1 MVRSQASLTT
11 IDATGTFS
19 PIRGPT
25 TFLRMEPEA
34 RAKPNRTRLRVLLAL
49 IVVLTVAN
57 TVGDIVGAGLVK
69 THPLWLI
76 ALNSRK
82 RWILLVVPHT
92 DLVPFFLVAVAR
104 QLLSDPL
111 YYLIGRWYG
120 DAGARWLEKKMGE
133 GGSFIKLLESGF
145 AKAAWPMVVIF
156 PNPIICMLAGAS
168 RMPPALFA
176 VLNLGGTIAAI
187 AIFRS
192 FGDVFGGP
200 IEAVT
205 GFLDEYRW
213 PIIAISFVLFG
224 LNAALSRKK
233 GTSEIESVSS
243 LEREL
248 EEEASRPTDD

>member
-1 MVRSQASLTT
+1 
-11 IDATGTFS
+11 
-19 PIRGPT
+19 
-25 TFLRMEPEA
+25 MEPAA
-34 RAKPNRTRLRVLLAL
+34 RAQPNRTRLRILLAL
-49 IVVLTVAN
+49 IVVLTVTN
-57 TVGDIVGAGLVK
+57 LVGDILAAGLVE

-82 RWILLVVPHT
+82 RWILAVVPHT
-92 DLVPFFLVAVAR
+92 DLVPFFVVAVVR

-111 YYLIGRWYG
+111 YYAIGRWYG
-120 DAGARWLEKKMGE
+120 DAGARWLERRLGE

-168 RMPPALFA
+168 GMPPLLFA
-176 VLNLGGTIAAI
+176 ALNLGGTIAAI

-205 GFLDEYRW
+205 GFLNDYRL
-213 PIIAISFVLFG
+213 PIIALSFVLFG
-224 LNAALSRKK
+224 LNALLNRKK
-233 GTSEIESVSS
+233 GHSEIESVSS

-248 EEEASRPTDD
+248 EEEASRDVD

>member
-1 MVRSQASLTT
+1 MAPEVRT
-11 IDATGTFS
+11 
-19 PIRGPT
+19 
-25 TFLRMEPEA
+25 
-34 RAKPNRTRLRVLLAL
+34 KPDRRRLRILLAL
-49 IVVLTVAN
+49 IVVLTVTN
-57 TVGDIVGAGLVK
+57 TIGDILAAGLVE

-82 RWILLVVPHT
+82 RWILAVVPHT

-111 YYLIGRWYG
+111 YYAIGRWYG
-120 DAGARWLEKKMGE
+120 DAGARWLERKMGE
-133 GGSFIKLLESGF
+133 GGSFIKWLESGF

-168 RMPPALFA
+168 GMPPLLFA

-205 GFLDEYRW
+205 GFLNDYRL
-213 PIIAISFVLFG
+213 PIIALSFVLFG
-224 LNAALSRKK
+224 LNALLSRKK

-248 EEEASRPTDD
+248 DEEASRATDD

>member
-1 MVRSQASLTT
+1 
-11 IDATGTFS
+11 
-19 PIRGPT
+19 
-25 TFLRMEPEA
+25 ME
-34 RAKPNRTRLRVLLAL
+34 PNRTRLRILLGL
-49 IVVLTVAN
+49 IVVLTVTN
-57 TVGDIVGAGLVK
+57 LVGDILAAGLVE

-82 RWILLVVPHT
+82 RWILAVVPHT
-92 DLVPFFLVAVAR
+92 DLVPFFLVAVTR

-111 YYLIGRWYG
+111 YYAIGRWYG
-120 DAGARWLEKKMGE
+120 DAGARWLERKMGE
-133 GGSFIKLLESGF
+133 GGSFIKWLESGF
-145 AKAAWPMVVIF
+145 AKAAWPMVVVF

-168 RMPPALFA
+168 GMPPLLFA

-205 GFLDEYRW
+205 GFLNDYRL
-213 PIIAISFVLFG
+213 PIIALSFVLFG
-224 LNAALSRKK
+224 LNAVLSRKR

-248 EEEASRPTDD
+248 DEEATRTTED

>member
-1 MVRSQASLTT
+1 MR
-11 IDATGTFS
+11 I
-19 PIRGPT
+19 
-25 TFLRMEPEA
+25 
-34 RAKPNRTRLRVLLAL
+34 LLAL
-49 IVVLTVAN
+49 IVVLTVTN
-57 TVGDIVGAGLVK
+57 LIGDILAAGLVE

-82 RWILLVVPHT
+82 RWILAVVPHT
-92 DLVPFFLVAVAR
+92 DLVPFFIVAVAR

-111 YYLIGRWYG
+111 YYAIGRWYG
-120 DAGARWLEKKMGE
+120 DAGARWLERKMGE

-145 AKAAWPMVVIF
+145 AKAAWPMVVVF

-168 RMPPALFA
+168 GMPPLLFA

-205 GFLDEYRW
+205 GFLNDYRL
-213 PIIAISFVLFG
+213 PIIAVSFVLFG
-224 LNAALSRKK
+224 LNALVSRKK
-233 GTSEIESVSS
+233 GTSEITSVSE

-248 EEEASRPTDD
+248 EQEATREPD

>member
-1 MVRSQASLTT
+1 MESGPS
-11 IDATGTFS
+11 ATS
-19 PIRGPT
+19 
-25 TFLRMEPEA
+25 PEA
-34 RAKPNRTRLRVLLAL
+34 KPKRTRLRILLAL
-49 IVVLTVAN
+49 IVVLTVTN
-57 TVGDIVGAGLVK
+57 MIGDILAAGLVE

-82 RWILLVVPHT
+82 RWILAVVPHT
-92 DLVPFFLVAVAR
+92 DLVPFFIVAVAR

-111 YYLIGRWYG
+111 YYAIGRWYG
-120 DAGARWLEKKMGE
+120 DAGARWLERKMGE
-133 GGSFIKLLESGF
+133 GGSFIKWLESGF
-145 AKAAWPMVVIF
+145 AKAAWPMVVVF

-168 RMPPALFA
+168 GMPPLLFG

-205 GFLDEYRW
+205 GFLNEYRL

-224 LNAALSRKK
+224 LNAVVSRRK

-248 EEEASRPTDD
+248 EEEAARTTDD

>member
-1 MVRSQASLTT
+1 MEAEGERPVRPVRP
-11 IDATGTFS
+11 D
-19 PIRGPT
+19 R
-25 TFLRMEPEA
+25 
-34 RAKPNRTRLRVLLAL
+34 KRLRILLAL
-49 IVVLTVAN
+49 IVGLTIAN
-57 TVGDIVGAGLVK
+57 TVGDILGAGLVES
-69 THPLWLI
+69 HPLWLI
-76 ALNSRK
+76 ALNTRK
-82 RWILLVVPHT
+82 RWMLAVVPHT
-92 DLVPFFLVAVAR
+92 DLLPFFLVAVTR

-111 YYLIGRWYG
+111 YYAIGRWYG

-145 AKAAWPMVVIF
+145 AKASWPMVILF

-168 RMPPALFA
+168 RMPPALFG

-187 AIFRS
+187 AIFRV

-205 GFLDEYRW
+205 GFLTRYRFQF
-213 PIIAISFVLFG
+213 IALSFVLFA
-224 LNAALSRKK
+224 LNAALNRKK

-248 EEEASRPTDD
+248 EEEAGRSTED

>member
-1 MVRSQASLTT
+1 
-11 IDATGTFS
+11 
-19 PIRGPT
+19 
-25 TFLRMEPEA
+25 MEPVA
-34 RAKPNRTRLRVLLAL
+34 RAKPNRKRLRILLGL
-49 IVVLTVAN
+49 IVALTVAN
-57 TVGDIVGAGLVK
+57 TIGDIIGAGLVK

-92 DLVPFFLVAVAR
+92 DLVPFFVVAVAR

-111 YYLIGRWYG
+111 YYAIGRGYG
-120 DAGARWLEKKMGE
+120 DAGARWLERKLGE
-133 GGSFIKLLESGF
+133 GGSFISWLESGF
-145 AKAAWPMVVIF
+145 AKAAWPMVIVF

-168 RMPPALFA
+168 GMPPLLFA
-176 VLNLGGTIAAI
+176 ALNLGGTIAAI

-200 IEAVT
+200 ISAVT
-205 GFLDEYRW
+205 GFLDDYRW
-213 PIIAISFVLFG
+213 PIIAVSFVLFG
-224 LNAALSRKK
+224 VNALLNRKK

-248 EEEASRPTDD
+248 DEEASRDAD

>member
-1 MVRSQASLTT
+1 
-11 IDATGTFS
+11 
-19 PIRGPT
+19 
-25 TFLRMEPEA
+25 MEPGPSATAPE
-34 RAKPNRTRLRVLLAL
+34 AKPKRTRLRILLAL
-49 IVVLTVAN
+49 IVVLTVTN
-57 TVGDIVGAGLVK
+57 MIGDILAAGLVE

-82 RWILLVVPHT
+82 RWILAVVPHT
-92 DLVPFFLVAVAR
+92 DLVPFFIVAVAR

-111 YYLIGRWYG
+111 YYAIGRWYG
-120 DAGARWLEKKMGE
+120 DAGARWLERKMGE
-133 GGSFIKLLESGF
+133 GGSFIKWLESGF
-145 AKAAWPMVVIF
+145 AKAAWPMVVVF

-168 RMPPALFA
+168 GMPPLLFGA
-176 VLNLGGTIAAI
+176 LNLGGTIAAI

-205 GFLDEYRW
+205 GFLNEYRL

-224 LNAALSRKK
+224 LNAMLSRRR
-233 GTSEIESVSS
+233 GTSEIESVTA

-248 EEEASRPTDD
+248 EEEAQRGDAD

>member
-1 MVRSQASLTT
+1 
-11 IDATGTFS
+11 
-19 PIRGPT
+19 
-25 TFLRMEPEA
+25 MEPGPSATSPE
-34 RAKPNRTRLRVLLAL
+34 AKPKRTRLRILLAL
-49 IVVLTVAN
+49 IVVLTVTN
-57 TVGDIVGAGLVK
+57 MIGDILAAGLVE

-82 RWILLVVPHT
+82 RWILAVVPHT
-92 DLVPFFLVAVAR
+92 DLVPFFIVAVAR

-111 YYLIGRWYG
+111 YYAIGRWYG
-120 DAGARWLEKKMGE
+120 DAGARWLERKMGE
-133 GGSFIKLLESGF
+133 GGSFIKWLESGF
-145 AKAAWPMVVIF
+145 AKAAWPMVVVF

-168 RMPPALFA
+168 GMPPLLFG

-205 GFLDEYRW
+205 GFLNEYRL

-224 LNAALSRKK
+224 LNAVVSRRK
-233 GTSEIESVSS
+233 GTSEIESVTA

-248 EEEASRPTDD
+248 EEEAARTTDD

>member
-1 MVRSQASLTT
+1 MR
-11 IDATGTFS
+11 I
-19 PIRGPT
+19 
-25 TFLRMEPEA
+25 
-34 RAKPNRTRLRVLLAL
+34 LLAL
-49 IVVLTVAN
+49 IVVLTVTN
-57 TVGDIVGAGLVK
+57 LIGDILAAGLVE

-82 RWILLVVPHT
+82 RWILAVVPHT
-92 DLVPFFLVAVAR
+92 DLVPLFIVAVAR

-111 YYLIGRWYG
+111 YYAIGRWYG
-120 DAGARWLEKKMGE
+120 DAGARWLERKMGE

-145 AKAAWPMVVIF
+145 AKAAWPMVVVF

-168 RMPPALFA
+168 GMPPLLFA

-205 GFLDEYRW
+205 GFLNDYRL
-213 PIIAISFVLFG
+213 PIIAVSFVLFG
-224 LNAALSRKK
+224 LNALVSRKK
-233 GTSEIESVSS
+233 GTSEITSVSE

-248 EEEASRPTDD
+248 EQEATREPD